1 MRAFRLILLSLLLLV
16 ASSAC
21 GSAPA
26 PGASAPPPT
35 AAVRS
40 TDLPHASAD
49 SAGRYDIGAPAL
61 MTDLWVDPVHGADS
75 HSGASR
81 DQALRTISAAW
92 NQIPTATP
100 LTNGYR
106 IWLVAGD
113 YTEDYF
119 PVYWEQRYGTQT
131 APIIIQSADGPLAAR
146 LQGSLNVYDVRYLY
160 WIDLEVRNAG
170 DVFHCELC
178 DHLLLRGVRF
188 DGGNR
193 QAHETIKVNQ
203 SRDVYI
209 EDSDIGGSY
218 ENAIDFVAVQYGHI
232 VGNRIHTADDWCIYL
247 KGGSAYYRIEGNE
260 IYDCGT
266 GGFTAGQGTGFEYM
280 VSPWLHYEAYD
291 LKFINNVV
299 HDTEGAGFGVNGG
312 YNILL
317 AYNTLYRVGTRSHGM
332 EFVFGL
338 RTCDGDTARC
348 SANQSAGGWGT
359 ANSQEEPI
367 PNRNLYVFNNILY
380 NPAGVQSQWQHFA
393 IYGPRQPSPGSN
405 IPAPAR
411 TDDNLQIRGNLIW
424 NGPADLPLG
433 IEGGEACQAGNPTCN
448 ADQLRADNA
457 INTIEPALVDPAHGD
472 FRPVAGGSVFGVTT
486 FAIPA
491 FPAWASLTPPVPA
504 GNLDNTVA
512 TDRAGNPR
520 TASGPP
526 GAYTGQDAATFRRS
540 YLPLVV
546 SVT

>member
-1 MRAFRLILLSLLLLV
+1 MHRFRPILFSLLLLV
-16 ASSAC
+16 TSVAC
-21 GSAPA
+21 GAAPA
-26 PGASAPPPT
+26 PAAPAPVTAAPHPGQMSPTSHATPRYDAAASAP
-35 AAVRS
+35 
-40 TDLPHASAD
+40 L
-49 SAGRYDIGAPAL
+49 
-61 MTDLWVDPVHGADS
+61 TDLWVDPLHGADS
-75 HSGASR
+75 QSGVSR
-81 DQALRTISAAW
+81 DQALRTIRAAW
-92 NQIPTATP
+92 NRIPQATP

-113 YTEDYF
+113 YPEESF
-119 PVYWEQRYGTQT
+119 PTYWEERYGTPA
-131 APIIIQSADGPLAAR
+131 APIFIQSADGPLAAR
-146 LQGSLNVYDVRYLY
+146 LHGSLNLYDVRYLY

-170 DVFHCELC
+170 DVFHCERC

-193 QAHETIKVNQ
+193 QAHETVKVNQ
-203 SRDVYI
+203 SQHVYI

-232 VGNRIHTADDWCIYL
+232 VGNRIHAADDWCIYL

-299 HDTEGAGFGVNGG
+299 HDTDGAGFGVNGG

-317 AYNTLYRVGTRSHGM
+317 AYNTLYRVGARSHGL

-338 RTCDGDTARC
+338 RTCDGDTTRC
-348 SANQSAGGWGT
+348 RAHQAAGGWGT

-367 PNRNLYVFNNILY
+367 PNRNVYVYNNILY
-380 NPAGVQSQWQHFA
+380 NPADVSSQWQHFA
-393 IYGPRQPSPGSN
+393 IYGPRQPSPDAN
-405 IPAPAR
+405 IPNPAR

-424 NGPADLPLG
+424 NGPPDLPLG
-433 IEGGEACQAGNPTCN
+433 IEDGEACQADNPTCN
-448 ADQLRADNA
+448 AAQLRAE
-457 INTIEPALVDPAHGD
+457 NTINVVEPALVDPAHGD
-472 FRPVAGGSVFGVTT
+472 FRPVAGGNVFDAPT
-486 FAIPA
+486 FAIPP
-491 FPAWASLTPPVPA
+491 FSAWAPLTPPVPA

-520 TASGPP
+520 VASGPP
-526 GAYTGQDAATFRRS
+526 GAYVGQGDPTLQRF

-546 SVT
+546 AS